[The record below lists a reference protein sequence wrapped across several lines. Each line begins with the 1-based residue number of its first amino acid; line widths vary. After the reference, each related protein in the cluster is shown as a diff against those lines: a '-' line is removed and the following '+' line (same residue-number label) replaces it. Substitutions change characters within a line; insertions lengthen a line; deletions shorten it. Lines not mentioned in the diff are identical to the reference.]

1 MPTLEANLLIKIELV
16 FASEEK
22 QRLLSFEV
30 ANGTTAREAVAAS
43 DLVAEFPDFDFSI
56 GPLGI
61 WGKTIDDRQCL
72 KEGDRLEVYRSLLRD
87 PRDARRKLALQ
98 GRSMSQRDESGEDV

>member
-1 MPTLEANLLIKIELV
+1 METDHLIKIELV
-16 FASEEK
+16 FANEEK
-22 QRLLSFEV
+22 QRLLSLEV
-30 ANGTTAREAVAAS
+30 AHGTTAREAVVAS

-61 WGKTIDDRQCL
+61 WGKTIDDQQRL
-72 KEGDRLEVYRSLLRD
+72 KEGDRLEVYRALLRD

-98 GRSMSQRDESGEDV
+98 GRSMGQRDESDEEV